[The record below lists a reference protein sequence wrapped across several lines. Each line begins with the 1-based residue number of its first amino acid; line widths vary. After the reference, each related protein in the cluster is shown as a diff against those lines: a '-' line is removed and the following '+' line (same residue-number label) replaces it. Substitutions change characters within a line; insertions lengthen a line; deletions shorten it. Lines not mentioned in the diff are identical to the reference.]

1 MGVDPLGVGPG
12 VSRGL
17 TPLRHCDTLVP
28 VRFRLLLAMAALS
41 LTTGCEWIGGI
52 EAITLTKASAD
63 AGTEDAESDAA
74 PSCDLPREG
83 DAFLRLGVLVPSSAS
98 YDFCIKP
105 AASPSFDDV
114 RPLLASGG
122 EGCPDGLLFKDLT
135 IAFRVES
142 GTYDVRMV
150 AGDAQDC
157 SKPIAEIK
165 SVDAVGNQVT
175 TVLAFSDSSDAI
187 FLRDLPESKPA
198 FNRTQVRFVHALVGQ
213 DEVDCG
219 ATNSNR
225 LPASILTAIFR
236 NVAFGAA
243 APAGSSDVGKID
255 DNGYFLYST
264 AGGTLSFGIA
274 EPGSTDALA
283 TLTPRFA
290 LNSSHSLFA
299 VGRSG
304 DASAP
309 PALWSCDEGA
319 TTDGILATCG
329 DPLDVAVEIYSTQL
343 TDLFTPLYR
352 ARIGPVLDAV
362 AHASSDV
369 LCVNEARSPEVLQ
382 AILEATKEAYPHRE
396 VSLGSIPSDSYL
408 ADRNGSVPEPYTT
421 GACAGDSEALLS
433 NLMDCIEANCTQDDG
448 TGHRFIDDGNAG
460 AGCVSTKCVASVLP
474 LFGTDES
481 KACWMCTLTQMAGE
495 ETTEW
500 IRQAC
505 VEDPQ
510 TRYAY
515 RGSLGIAVLSK
526 YPMGEASSFL
536 LPSTGWQRGLLRVPI
551 DLPNGAALDV
561 YCGDLTLPVSGPVFP
576 YVGHYGGEAEDDA
589 RWVAEQLLQAE
600 RVVQIINDHTP
611 SGMRVVLASTTYAG
625 PAFTQDAKQILEEQS
640 PEVFE
645 LLSKSFAALVP
656 PGYVPSCTQCI
667 NNPVLNEF
675 DSEDYPVADAW
686 TTHLLGRGF
695 PPNTVKNTSVTFTE
709 ASYEVTVADGVRE
722 IPPSSQYGLRSV
734 LRITQ

>member
-1 MGVDPLGVGPG
+1 MAVVPLV
-12 VSRGL
+12 
-17 TPLRHCDTLVP
+17 
-28 VRFRLLLAMAALS
+28 
-41 LTTGCEWIGGI
+41 TGCEWIGGI
-52 EAITLTKASAD
+52 ETITLTKAGAD
-63 AGTEDAESDAA
+63 AGAEDAEPDA
-74 PSCDLPREG
+74 PLSCELPREG
-83 DAFLRLGVLVPSSAS
+83 DAFLRVGVLVPSSAS

-105 AASPSFDDV
+105 AGSSSFDDV
-114 RPLLASGG
+114 QPLLASGG

-142 GTYDVRMV
+142 ATYDVRMV

-157 SKPIAEIK
+157 SKPIADLQD
-165 SVDAVGNQVT
+165 VMAVGNQVT
-175 TVLAFSDSSDAI
+175 TVLAFSDPSDAI

-213 DEVDCG
+213 DELDCG

-236 NVAFGAA
+236 NVAFGTA
-243 APAGSSDVGKID
+243 APAGSSEVGKID

-274 EPGSTDALA
+274 EPGSVDALA
-283 TLTPRFA
+283 TLMPRFA
-290 LNSSHSLFA
+290 LNSSSSLFA

-319 TTDGILATCG
+319 TSDGILAACG
-329 DPLDVAVEIYSTQL
+329 DPLDVPVEVYSTQL

-362 AHASSDV
+362 AHASADV

-382 AILEATKEAYPHRE
+382 AILDATKETYPHRE
-396 VSLGSIPSDSYL
+396 YSLGLSPSDSYL
-408 ADRNGSVPEPYTT
+408 ADRKGSVPEPYAT

-433 NLMDCIEANCTQDDG
+433 NLMDCIEAKCTTDDG
-448 TGHRFIDDGNAG
+448 TGHHFTDDGNAG
-460 AGCVSTKCVASVLP
+460 AGCVSTWCLGSVLP
-474 LFGTDES
+474 LLGTDEG
-481 KACWMCTLTQMAGE
+481 KACWMCALTQMAGE

-505 VEDPQ
+505 VDDPQ
-510 TRYAY
+510 ARFAY

-536 LPSTGWQRGLLRVPI
+536 LPSTGWQRGLMRVPI

-589 RWVAEQLLQAE
+589 RWVSEQLLQAE
-600 RVVQIINDHTP
+600 RVVQIINDHTT

-625 PAFTQDAKQILEEQS
+625 PAYKQDAKQILVEQS

-645 LLSKSFAALVP
+645 LLSKTFAPLVP
-656 PGYVPSCTQCI
+656 PDYVPSCTQCV
-667 NNPVLNEF
+667 NNPVLKEF

-695 PPNTVKNTSVTFTE
+695 SKSAVKSTTVTFTE
-709 ASYEVTVADGVRE
+709 ASYEVTVADNVRM